1 MDKITTTI
9 QRQWLRE
16 IAARRKRIEY
26 REIKPYWSRR
36 FSKVNV
42 PFALRMINGMDRK
55 APEITVL
62 IRRIR
67 KNSRSGYFELHIG
80 KILDLRY
87 WDVKQ
92 ERPTRS

>member
-42 PFALRMINGMDRK
+42 PFVLRMINGMDRK

-62 IRRIR
+62 IKRVR

-80 KILDLRY
+80 KILNLRH
-87 WDVKQ
+87 WDVRQ
-92 ERPTRS
+92 QRPTRR